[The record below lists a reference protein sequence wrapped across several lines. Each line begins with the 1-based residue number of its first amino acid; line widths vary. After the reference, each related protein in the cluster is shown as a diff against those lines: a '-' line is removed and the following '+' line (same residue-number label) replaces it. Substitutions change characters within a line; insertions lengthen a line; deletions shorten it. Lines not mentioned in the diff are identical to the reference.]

1 MYESIN
7 LSKQR
12 ELHTNSSSKNP
23 FQHQIESFDALNKVF
38 QVGKGKSGSGIL
50 VLPTG
55 AGKTFTAVR
64 WLCRNVVP
72 KNIKILWLAPSYYLL
87 DQAAA
92 TFRENAREVPES
104 RQTLNIRC
112 VSSSPSHA
120 RASSIQLSDD
130 VIFMTIPTAISNLN
144 SNAKDKSNEPIKT
157 AFRKFIENNQ
167 QTEFFVVIDEAHHTP
182 AYGCRNLLIA
192 EQDSLRSLIP
202 NLHLLGLTATPTYTE
217 KAKQGWL
224 SKIFIN
230 GIIYQADKEK
240 LILQGILARPNY
252 IPAPTGKE
260 MEVDD
265 RLYDQLT
272 NKHKDL
278 PEEIIEILAKDK
290 SRNNA
295 IVNTYLAEKE
305 SYGKT
310 IIFADR
316 WYQCV
321 YLKEQLIKKGIKA
334 DAIYSHIDADPNSA
348 EARNKQTQNDNQRIL
363 KQFATKPDANNNHEP
378 LDVLINVR
386 MLTEGADVPSVQTVF
401 ITRQTKSQI
410 LMTQMIGR
418 ALRGPKAGG
427 SSEANIVLFFDEWK
441 RLVDWADPVNEN
453 GGTEETLPSK
463 RERYPLEYISIR
475 LVEELAKSFENGG
488 EMLPF
493 SKIFPVGWYKTQIN
507 YGDADE
513 IQESTDE
520 ITEFVM
526 VYEHTLKRFQDFI
539 NFISEP
545 YLSDEWSKEYLEPEW
560 IKAEIQ
566 TWVNVYFDD
575 ESDNIGEKLNSSLAK
590 IVRHIAQNESIPE
603 FHSFEDRHLYDV
615 DKLAQKI
622 IDLSLIHHSR
632 KKYLEEEFSKANT
645 LWKTFC
651 KSFKNFET
659 AVHASE
665 MKIIDGVLITPDES
679 SDEER
684 MKRFVYI
691 NDEWKESMLMDTD
704 VTPIISP
711 LPVMPVMRELT
722 EKEKRQ
728 VKERDGKACLC
739 CGASGKGVKLQV
751 DHVFPF
757 SLGGKTNIE
766 NSQTLCS
773 ICNKFKGKNEIDFRS
788 RKTFLKQPKEFN
800 SLDFLSLTAKDQDIN
815 TQSLTRIINFFYN
828 CNAVTQINWH
838 QVNSAKYYKVWEIYL
853 HSGNDPEWLLFNK
866 SELLELIH
874 NYLGCPRVEDV
885 KILDNRFS
893 R

>member
-7 LSKQR
+7 LNKQR
-12 ELHTNSSSKNP
+12 ELYINSPSKTP
-23 FQHQIESFDALNKVF
+23 FQHQIESFEALNKVF
-38 QVGKGKSGSGIL
+38 QVGKRKSGSGIL

-55 AGKTFTAVR
+55 AGKTLTAVR
-64 WLCRNVVP
+64 WLCSHVVP
-72 KNIKILWLAPSYYLL
+72 KNIKILWLAPSYNLL

-112 VSSSPSHA
+112 VSSSPSH
-120 RASSIQLSDD
+120 RQASSIQLSDD
-130 VIFMTIPTAISNLN
+130 VIFMTIQTAITNLN

-192 EQDSLRSLIP
+192 EENSLRSLIP
-202 NLHLLGLTATPTYTE
+202 NLYLQGLTATPTYTE
-217 KAKQGWL
+217 KAKRGWL
-224 SKIFIN
+224 SKIFTD

-252 IPAPTGKE
+252 IPVPTGKE

-334 DAIYSHIDADPNSA
+334 DAIYSHIDADAGST

-363 KQFATKPDANNNHEP
+363 RQFLTGLDANGNHVP

-386 MLTEGADVPSVQTVF
+386 MLTEGADVPRVQSVF
-401 ITRQTKSQI
+401 ITRQTKSHI

-418 ALRGPKAGG
+418 ALRGTKTGG

-622 IDLSLIHHSR
+622 IDLSLIHHAR

-645 LWKTFC
+645 LWKTFY
-651 KSFKNFET
+651 KSFKNFEI

-665 MKIIDGVLITPDES
+665 MKIIDGVPI
-679 SDEER
+679 
-684 MKRFVYI
+684 
-691 NDEWKESMLMDTD
+691 

-711 LPVMPVMRELT
+711 PPVIPVIRELT
-722 EKEKRQ
+722 EKEKKQ
-728 VKERDGKACLC
+728 VKERDGNACLC
-739 CGASGKGVKLQV
+739 CGDSGKGIKLQI
-751 DHVFPF
+751 DHVLPF
-757 SLGGKTNIE
+757 SLGGETSID
-766 NSQTLCS
+766 NSQTLCRR
-773 ICNKFKGKNEIDFRS
+773 CNQFKGENEIDFRIK
-788 RKTFLKQPKEFN
+788 KTSVKTPKELN
-800 SLDFLSLTAKDQDIN
+800 LLEFLPLISTDKNIDIN
-815 TQSLTRIINFFYN
+815 LTRIINFFYR
-828 CNAVTQINWH
+828 CNAVHQIDWI
-838 QVNSAKYYKVWEIYL
+838 AKNQRSLDIFKYRPVWDIYIY
-853 HSGNDPEWLLFNK
+853 SGNNPQWLEQNK
-866 SELLELIH
+866 PQLLEFIH
-874 NYLGCPRVEDV
+874 KHLGYPRMEDI
-885 KILDNRFS
+885 KIFTK
-893 R
+893 